1 MYQNFTFLHAR
12 SAENIQ
18 RYIEISGMRKADLVL
33 GVPSNVNLFC
43 ESRIAKLKK
52 EKRISKEHLNMQ
64 RTDGTR

>member
-18 RYIEISGMRKADLVL
+18 RSTGISGMKKADLVL
-33 GVPSNVNLFC
+33 GVPSNADLFC
-43 ESRIAKLKK
+43 ESRIAKSKK

>member
-12 SAENIQ
+12 SVENIQ
-18 RYIEISGMRKADLVL
+18 RSTGISGMKKADLVL

-52 EKRISKEHLNMQ
+52 EKQISRERLNMQ